1 MKQLLVGLLVG
12 MVAVTGWAEVVA
24 PYYTDLF
31 KQAEAGDIR
40 AQAYIGWC
48 YGVGKD
54 EKEAVKWFT
63 KSAEQG
69 NEDAQKALGMLK
81 SKTP

>member
-1 MKQLLVGLLVG
+1 MS
-12 MVAVTGWAEVVA
+12 GWAEVVA
-24 PYYTDLF
+24 PYYTDLI

-54 EKEAVKWFT
+54 DKEAVKWYT
-63 KSAEQG
+63 KAAEQG
-69 NEDAQKALGMLK
+69 DERAKKALEMLK
-81 SKTP
+81 SK